1 MARSYRFFVTDVKD
15 FEVDVT
21 LSGNVEPDVVE
32 QLGKVLRAKVG
43 DEVVLLPVGGV
54 DGGGVEGRAA
64 RFEYVYEIASAH
76 KKGVELTYVKK
87 VENQNELNFGL
98 ELVVCLPNK
107 PDKLSLILQKA
118 VELGATRLVL
128 VNGDFSQM
136 KHGLR
141 EDRLVKIVKEA
152 AEQAERATVPEVVI
166 GGDLRDFVGDA
177 PGGLLVAMERA
188 DNKSLPEVL
197 KSVDAHVPISIL
209 IGPEGGFSD
218 EEKAL
223 IEELGLTCFSLGK
236 RVLRMETAAIVSL
249 GMTALMR

>member
-1 MARSYRFFVTDVKD
+1 NENELD
-15 FEVDVT
+15 FEM
-21 LSGNVEPDVVE
+21 
-32 QLGKVLRAKVG
+32 
-43 DEVVLLPVGGV
+43 
-54 DGGGVEGRAA
+54 
-64 RFEYVYEIASAH
+64 
-76 KKGVELTYVKK
+76 
-87 VENQNELNFGL
+87 

-152 AEQAERATVPEVVI
+152 AEQSERATVPEVVV

-188 DNKSLPEVL
+188 ENKTLPEVL
-197 KSVDAHVPISIL
+197 KSVEAVSPISIL

-218 EEKAL
+218 EEKTL